1 MFLAD
6 LAILDLEFISILFV
20 AIQTLNKG
28 VLIVRKSKLGCYE
41 DILEVLVNQPLTID
55 QTAYELNMDCAIL
68 RKRLDFL
75 IRNRLVEERGV
86 GKTTLYAVTEKGIR
100 VLKILNFPK
109 YLKKITHKITVI
121 DETLQTLRELEN
133 RRRKK

>member
-1 MFLAD
+1 MTKY
-6 LAILDLEFISILFV
+6 IGIVSG
-20 AIQTLNKG
+20 KG
-28 VLIVRKSKLGCYE
+28 
-41 DILEVLVNQPLTID
+41 
-55 QTAYELNMDCAIL
+55 
-68 RKRLDFL
+68 
-75 IRNRLVEERGV
+75 GV

-109 YLKKITHKITVI
+109 YLKKITNKITVI